1 MKLTKEALEM
11 LPAWVGINSR
21 TVSFFEWLMEEGVSP
36 WEHGDAS
43 IVKAAQGNCFYL
55 YSGQRNGGVLEIGKD
70 LEFAGIFHRIH
81 CGLYDVK
88 EPLRKI
94 LGIGEELYFPEK
106 ADAMKE
112 AAHMAGRK
120 AVSLIHREWDD
131 ILLES
136 GCEKRHLIPQI
147 SRSEIRRCAEDYF
160 HAGKTEKEICFQPK
174 IPAENYF
181 SDRCY
186 LLFLTKK
193 EWVAERIAR
202 QWLLE
207 NTALVSRQCIRCGC
221 IRNEYREIKKAEEK
235 KHKTG
240 R

>member
-21 TVSFFEWLMEEGVSP
+21 TAAFFGWLMEEGASP

-55 YSGQRNGGVLEIGKD
+55 YSGLRNSGVLEIGKG
-70 LEFAGIFHRIH
+70 LEFAGIFHRLH

-106 ADAMKE
+106 ADALKE
-112 AAHMAGRK
+112 AARMADRES
-120 AVSLIHREWDD
+120 VWLIHREWDD

-136 GCEKRHLIPQI
+136 GCEKSHLIPQI
-147 SRSEIRRCAEDYF
+147 SRSEIRRYAEKYY
-160 HAGKTEKEICFQPK
+160 HAGKPEKEICFQPK

-193 EWVAERIAR
+193 DWVAERIAR
-202 QWLLE
+202 QWLIK
-207 NTALVSRQCIRCGC
+207 NAALVSRQRIRCGC
-221 IRNEYREIKKAEEK
+221 IRNEYREIQKAEEK